1 MMMFNAGFLTP
12 MFRKLPLFRFALLL
26 LLSCTA
32 GSAVHAQSTYSPLS
46 EQIFRD
52 ALEHYRNFDYEKAAE
67 VFGEIE
73 DIPEA
78 GLLRGN
84 SLYALGR
91 YEEAVQVLE
100 KVLEA
105 NLLDVSQEARFTL
118 GLTKLSQRDY
128 LAGLLQLHQLNEQNA
143 YSAELAMRAQEQKQ
157 AYIRFLSYEQR
168 LALLDHEDLQ
178 QAPDLAFELIETGM
192 NLHPAD
198 KITALYTRSQRT
210 GVSDEQRRSLREL
223 LRSRREA
230 AREPQEEAMN
240 ESSSEETTAAEPE
253 EQADPENAEENTPV
267 ATAEPE
273 TAQEEEKLHLPDFSV
288 PDGFTYHI
296 GVILPQQETDE
307 QGYEVS
313 RGLYFG
319 LLMAAE
325 EYNRR
330 QNDRRVQLH
339 LVNMN
344 PVSTTSPDSSDTTA
358 QASGIME
365 DFDRIDAQAD
375 SMRTDSLA
383 TDSTITDSTAVA
395 VADSL
400 PPLQRYTRQLLET
413 HEIDLLFGPLF
424 TSEAAELAEIAREY
438 NIPLIAPLAN
448 SQDLT
453 ENNEWFF
460 HANPTFKVRGRRM
473 AEIATQYMGEQ
484 RISILVEKGSLGEA
498 DAIAFRNRAIE
509 LGAQIP
515 YFYNENLQAQQF
527 DVRPFTRLFTS
538 DVALLNIDEEKD
550 EVDFINSQKPTDA
563 LYIPLTGRPAPTIF
577 ELLTTQLQALRSEV
591 RVMGSQEL
599 GSVDVNPAAA
609 RQFELVYP
617 ETFYRS
623 PEDEELFTEFEE
635 VYKNQFGREADLFSF
650 IGYNTGRFM
659 QMALETSGNPVYSG
673 TALRLQPAFDG
684 LGQKIDFNGGQIN
697 QAIIPLT
704 YGDEG
709 YEPLFVP
716 KDPIHDIIKERAEEI
731 RRWIEEGVP
740 EEMLP
745 VEYEEEEEEESEES
759 GEADA
764 EESDQ

>member
-1 MMMFNAGFLTP
+1 MMMFNAGFLIP
-12 MFRKLPLFRFALLL
+12 MFRKLPLLRIVMLFLFSFMAV
-26 LLSCTA
+26 
-32 GSAVHAQSTYSPLS
+32 SAAHAQSTYSPQS
-46 EQIFRD
+46 EQIFQD
-52 ALEHYRNFDYEKAAE
+52 ALEHYRNFDYQKAAE
-67 VFGEIE
+67 VFGEID

-78 GLLRGN
+78 VLLRGN

-91 YEEAVQVLE
+91 YKEAVQVLE

-105 NLLDVSQEARFTL
+105 DLLDVSQEARYTL
-118 GLTKLSQRDY
+118 GLTELSRRNY
-128 LAGLLQLHQLNEQNA
+128 EAGLLYLHQLGEDTA
-143 YSAELAMRAQEQKQ
+143 YSPELAMRAQEQKQ
-157 AYIRFLSYEQR
+157 AYVGFLSYDQR
-168 LALLDHEDLQ
+168 LRLLDSEALQ
-178 QAPDLAFELIETGM
+178 EAPGLAFELIETGM
-192 NLHPAD
+192 KLHPAD
-198 KITALYTRSQRT
+198 RISELYTRSQRS
-210 GVSDEQRRSLREL
+210 GISEDQRRSLQEL

-230 AREPQEEAMN
+230 DEADQED
-240 ESSSEETTAAEPE
+240 ESGDENSEEQTSPTDADEQPEMGTAEENAPIASAEPE
-253 EQADPENAEENTPV
+253 SEQEA
-267 ATAEPE
+267 
-273 TAQEEEKLHLPDFSV
+273 EKLYIPDVSV

-296 GVILPQQETDE
+296 GVILPQQKPDE

-339 LVNMN
+339 LVNMD
-344 PVSTTSPDSSDTTA
+344 PVSAPISDSSDTAA
-358 QASGIME
+358 QASEIME
-365 DFDRIDAQAD
+365 AFNQFELPSD
-375 SMRTDSLA
+375 SLRSDSLA
-383 TDSTITDSTAVA
+383 AGSTISDSTAVA

-400 PPLQRYTRQLLET
+400 PPVQRYTKQLLEDQ
-413 HEIDLLFGPLF
+413 EIDVLFGPLF

-448 SQDLT
+448 SRDLT
-453 ENNEWFF
+453 QDNEWFF

-484 RISILVEKGSLGEA
+484 RISILVEQGSLGEI
-498 DAIAFRNRAIE
+498 DAKAFRNRAIE

-538 DVALLNIDEEKD
+538 DVELLNIREEKE
-550 EVDFINSQKPTDA
+550 EVAFINSQKPTDA
-563 LYIPLTGRPAPTIF
+563 LYVPLTGRPAPTIF
-577 ELLTTQLQALRSEV
+577 DLLMTQLQALRSEV
-591 RVMGSQEL
+591 RVIGSQEL

-617 ETFYRS
+617 ETFYRA
-623 PEDEELFTEFEE
+623 PEDEELFDEFEE
-635 VYKNQFGREADLFSF
+635 VYKNLFGREADFFSY

-659 QMALETSGNPVYSG
+659 QLALESSGNPVYSG

-684 LGQKIDFNGGQIN
+684 LGQKIDFNGTQIN

-704 YGDEG
+704 YGDDG

-716 KDPIHDIIKERAEEI
+716 EDPIHDIIRERAEEI

-745 VEYEEEEEEESEES
+745 VEYEEEEEEESE
-759 GEADA
+759 
-764 EESDQ
+764 SDS